1 MAGMAHPFA
10 DLTSQV
16 ALVTGAGSAGGIG
29 FACARLL
36 GRLGARVFVTSTTE
50 RIRER
55 ASELNAL
62 GIEAHSAMAD
72 LTDSRQAD
80 DLVAEVLLRFGRLD
94 VLVNNAGMTSV
105 SRPSQPGRV
114 DALSDAAFDDA
125 LRRNLASAF
134 YVTRAALRTLEA
146 RGYGRVVNVASVS
159 GPLVA
164 FRGDAAYHAAK
175 AGLAGL
181 TRAVALEVV
190 ERGVTVNAVA
200 PGWIETA
207 SLTDAER
214 GFGRA
219 TPLRRCGTPDEVA
232 AAVAFLASPE
242 ASYVTGQLLV
252 VDGGH
257 TVVDEKSLHG

>member
-1 MAGMAHPFA
+1 MGLPFA
-10 DLTSQV
+10 DLAGRV
-16 ALVTGAGSAGGIG
+16 AFVTGAGSPSGIG

-36 GRLGARVFVTSTTE
+36 GSLGARVFLTSTTD
-50 RIRER
+50 RSRER
-55 ASELNAL
+55 ASALSGL
-62 GIEAHSAMAD
+62 GIEAHSAIAD
-72 LTDSRQAD
+72 LTDPRQAD
-80 DLVAEVLLRFGRLD
+80 DLVAEVLMRFGALD
-94 VLVNNAGMTSV
+94 VVVNNAGMTSV
-105 SRPSQPGRV
+105 SRPSEPGR
-114 DALSDAAFDDA
+114 AEELSDAAFDDA

-134 YVTRAALRTLEA
+134 YVTRAALRTLTA
-146 RGYGRVVNVASVS
+146 QGWGRVVNVASVS

-175 AGLAGL
+175 AGLVGL
-181 TRAVALEVV
+181 TRAVALEVA

-214 GFGRA
+214 AFGRA

-232 AAVAFLASPE
+232 AAVAFLAAPE
-242 ASYVTGQLLV
+242 ASYVTGQLIV

>member
-1 MAGMAHPFA
+1 MALPFA
-10 DLTSQV
+10 DLSGQV
-16 ALVTGAGSAGGIG
+16 ALVTGAGSAAGIG

-36 GRLGARVFVTSTTE
+36 GRLGARVFVTATSD

-55 ASELNAL
+55 ASDLAAL
-62 GIEAHSAMAD
+62 GIEAHSATAD
-72 LTDSRQAD
+72 LADSQQAD

-94 VLVNNAGMTSV
+94 VVVNNAGMTSV
-105 SRPSQPGRV
+105 SRPSEPGRA
-114 DALSDAAFDDA
+114 DELTNAAFDDA
-125 LRRNLASAF
+125 LRRNLTSAF
-134 YVTRAALRTLEA
+134 YVTRAALRTLAA

-159 GPLVA
+159 GPVVA

-175 AGLAGL
+175 AGLVGL
-181 TRAVALEVV
+181 TRAVALEVA

-214 GFGRA
+214 LFGRA

-242 ASYVTGQLLV
+242 ASYVTGQVVV